1 MFQKINSEKLSMR
14 KFKSM
19 GQVQQFLSAHA
30 AVFNVFNLER
40 CWCQLRTI
48 DMPGR

>member
-1 MFQKINSEKLSMR
+1 MFQKIDSEKLSMR

-19 GQVQQFLSAHA
+19 GKHC
-30 AVFNVFNLER
+30 VFECPCSCVNLFSLGR
-40 CWCQLRTI
+40 YWYQLRTI